1 MRTRHKSTVT
11 ERLAAGELTQTEAFE
26 LTREA
31 ALTSLDRAMQSRH
44 SLGNKLLQRGY
55 PPDLVGAVLDRL
67 VSVGVLDDTAY
78 AQALVRA
85 RVDRGL
91 AKRAIGV
98 ELARKGVD
106 PESSAYALAQIDPN
120 QQAEAAES
128 IARKAMLRCQGV
140 EANVAA
146 QRIFGAVS
154 RRGYSTSVAS
164 ASVAKVLCSSV
175 NAQSA

>member
-11 ERLAAGELTQTEAFE
+11 ERLAAGELTELEAYE

-31 ALTSLDRAMQSRH
+31 ALSSLDRAMQCRH
-44 SLGNKLLQRGY
+44 SIENKLLQRGY
-55 PPDLVGAVLDRL
+55 PPEVVEVVLDRL
-67 VSVGVLDDTAY
+67 ASVGILDDEAY

-85 RVDRGL
+85 RLDRGL

-106 PESSAYALAQIDPN
+106 PDASAAALTQIDPS
-120 QQAEAAES
+120 QQAEAAEN
-128 IARKAMLRCQGV
+128 IARKVMLRCQGV
-140 EANVAA
+140 EANIAA

-154 RRGYSTSVAS
+154 RRGYPTSVAS
-164 ASVAKVLCSSV
+164 VAVAKVMSV
-175 NAQSA
+175 PIEAH